1 MKISRLKLLLLIIWG
16 ICGLFVFLSGE
27 ASLFSFGC
35 VWFML
40 MWILFDEY
48 KVAKRWEDDNS

>member
-35 VWFML
+35 AWLVL
-40 MWILFDEY
+40 MYTLFDSYRNE
-48 KVAKRWEDDNS
+48 KRQEDDDS